1 MFILLAMIINFIK
14 VMSVSFIQEVARLL
28 MENGA
33 NIDSKNILK
42 NTPLNSGIEG
52 LQRKICH
59 VGCFYLYVSLQ
70 FVYLNC

>member
-1 MFILLAMIINFIK
+1 MFILLAMIINFYK

-59 VGCFYLYVSLQ
+59 VGCFYLYVSL
-70 FVYLNC
+70 